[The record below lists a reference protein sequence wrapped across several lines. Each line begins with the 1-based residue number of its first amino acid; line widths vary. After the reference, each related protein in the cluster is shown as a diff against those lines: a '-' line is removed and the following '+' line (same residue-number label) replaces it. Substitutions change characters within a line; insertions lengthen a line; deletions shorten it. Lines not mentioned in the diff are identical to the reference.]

1 MIVCKSESI
10 AKVPFK
16 HFFFFVIFFFWG
28 GGGGGGGHI
37 HIIHTYIYGQQ

>member
-16 HFFFFVIFFFWG
+16 HCFFFVIFFF
-28 GGGGGGGHI
+28 GGGGGGHI